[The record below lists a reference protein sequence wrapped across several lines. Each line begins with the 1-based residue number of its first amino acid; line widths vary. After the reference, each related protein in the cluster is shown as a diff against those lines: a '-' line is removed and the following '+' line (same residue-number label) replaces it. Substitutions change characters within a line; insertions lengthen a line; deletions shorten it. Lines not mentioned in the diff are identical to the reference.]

1 MGCIGNL
8 KGISRRCG
16 GVMGGIKKL
25 WMSDFR
31 EYEMAGEGDGKEYR
45 VFIDPE
51 HFESMYEY
59 EFGKGTA
66 SANSTATI
74 DAQNDIAFFTTE
86 LTAQFNGLS
95 ADRIFEMKELL
106 KSGVTV
112 LIQDNNDDYY
122 LLNPSQAMYATA
134 MDITIG
140 AQATDASKMGVTLQV
155 QAPHPMMYATIEI

>member
-8 KGISRRCG
+8 NGIARRCG

-31 EYEMAGEGDGKEYR
+31 EYAIAGSSDGDYR
-45 VFIDPE
+45 IDINSE
-51 HFESMYEY
+51 DFESMYEY

-74 DAQNDIAFFTTE
+74 DAQNDIAFFITE

-95 ADRIFEMKELL
+95 AERIYEMKELL
-106 KSGVTV
+106 ISGVTV

-140 AQATDASKMGVTLQV
+140 AQATDASKIGVTLQV
-155 QAPHPMMYATIEI
+155 QAPHPMMYATIVN